1 MDRTKQLGEESI
13 AKLLI
18 KFSIPAIVGMLV
30 NALYNIVDRIFVG
43 RGVSKLALT
52 AITVS
57 FPISLMI
64 MAFGMLVGIGAGA
77 IISIKLGQQ
86 KKDEAENIL
95 GNSFMLI
102 IIVSILVTIVGI
114 IFLEPLLKVFGA
126 SEEAL
131 PLAKQFTSI
140 ILLGAVLQ
148 NIGFGLNNIIRSEG
162 NPKIAMN
169 TMLIGVFLNI
179 IFNPIFIF
187 VFKFG
192 IGGSALATIVS
203 QSVCSIWVLFYFL
216 KGNSVLKIKS
226 RYFKIKAHIVKQ
238 IFLIGMSPFLMQ
250 ITASIVT
257 IFLNNAL
264 STYGG
269 DNAIAAMGAITS
281 VSMLILMPIFGINQ
295 GAQPI
300 IGYNY
305 GAKNY
310 KRVNEALKLAV
321 VAASLIA
328 TTGFILIEIFP
339 KEIISIFS
347 KGSGELLN
355 VGSRGL
361 RIYLIMLPLIGFQI
375 VCSNYFQAVG
385 KAKVS
390 IFLSLSRQVI
400 ILLPLIII
408 LPRFFKLDGVWIAG
422 PISDFLSSLLTG
434 SILFLE
440 MRILKKD

>member
-77 IISIKLGQQ
+77 TISIKLGQQ

-102 IIVSILVTIVGI
+102 IIVSVLVTIVGF
-114 IFLEPLLKVFGA
+114 IFMEPLLLIFGA
-126 SEEAL
+126 SPAVL
-131 PLAKQFTSI
+131 PLAKQFASI
-140 ILLGAVLQ
+140 ILVGAVLQ

-169 TMLIGVFLNI
+169 TMLIGAILNTV
-179 IFNPIFIF
+179 FNPLFIF

-192 IGGSALATIVS
+192 IRGSALATIVS

-216 KGNSVLKIKS
+216 KGNSVLKIRV

-238 IFLIGMSPFLMQ
+238 IFSIGMSPFLMQ
-250 ITASIVT
+250 ITASVVT
-257 IFLNNAL
+257 VFLNISL

-269 DNAIAAMGAITS
+269 DNAIAAMGIINS

-300 IGYNY
+300 IGYNF
-305 GAKNY
+305 GANNH
-310 KRVNEALKLAV
+310 KRVNETLKLAIF
-321 VAASLIA
+321 AASLLAIF
-328 TTGFILIEIFP
+328 GFILIEIFP
-339 KEIISIFS
+339 KEIISIFN
-347 KGSGELLN
+347 KGDSDLLK

-361 RIYLIMLPLIGFQI
+361 RIYLIMLPLIGFQV

-400 ILLPLIII
+400 ILLPLIIL

-422 PISDFLSSLLTG
+422 PTSDFLASLLTG

-440 MRILKKD
+440 MKRQKSN